1 MSLHIK
7 SIFRYFA
14 NPTRLDAVSQQGGQ
28 ALITHQGQKS
38 ARVRVYSTMGRWTV
52 KPSDLDT
59 LAEYFGEPHED
70 LRREVMG
77 VMDRCSL
84 NDMDRQLR
92 RRGFV
97 EVDIV
102 RQGVPIEGVES

>member
-1 MSLHIK
+1 MCSFCPGAGAEIMIAHK
-7 SIFRYFA
+7 
-14 NPTRLDAVSQQGGQ
+14 
-28 ALITHQGQKS
+28 GQKS
-38 ARVRVYSTMGRWTV
+38 ARVRVYFTMRRWTV

-70 LRREVMG
+70 LRREVVGM
-77 VMDRCSL
+77 VNRHSSNEMAS
-84 NDMDRQLR
+84 QLR
-92 RRGFV
+92 RQGFV